1 MGPCTAYEYLANNE
15 ALRGLFLARQRRKG
29 PDRVEPGQRDGAPN
43 YRPRFTDRFGS
54 LLDVVET
61 MPVT

>member
-29 PDRVEPGQRDGAPN
+29 PDRVEPGPAMACQTIAP
-43 YRPRFTDRFGS
+43 GS
-54 LLDVVET
+54 PIDSAPFWT
-61 MPVT
+61 

>member
-1 MGPCTAYEYLANNE
+1 MGPCTAYEYRNNE

-29 PDRVEPGQRDGAPN
+29 PDRVEPGPATGVSN
-43 YRPRFTDRFGS
+43 HRPRFTDRFGS
-54 LLDVVET
+54 LLDVVGT